1 MCWDATYILYPIVWN
16 RISRRRSNCSGSI
29 VNFLLFQLLSS
40 FVLLLLRVFAYNI
53 YIFSSKTFH
62 DGISMVKECTFKDIG
77 SKLKWNY
84 NALISSEILNSMVR
98 WKRLIRQNFRVK
110 IRTRA
115 FFVRVYKCLG
125 NLICHVWLSCQNSHI
140 FFFIWI
146 RISVNLQ
153 SISVYYYNLKR
164 NKKKNK
170 ENSHQILIKLKN
182 NQRFTRYFDSPL
194 TI

>member
-1 MCWDATYILYPIVWN
+1 MLRDATYILYPIVWN

-29 VNFLLFQLLSS
+29 VNFLLFQLLSW

-53 YIFSSKTFH
+53 YMFSSEIFH

-84 NALISSEILNSMVR
+84 NALISNDRGILNSMIR
-98 WKRLIRQNFRVK
+98 WKSLICQNFRVK

-125 NLICHVWLSCQNSHI
+125 NLICHVSCQNSHI

>member
-29 VNFLLFQLLSS
+29 VNFLLFQLLSW
-40 FVLLLLRVFAYNI
+40 FVLLLLRVFAYSI

-84 NALISSEILNSMVR
+84 NALISSGILNSMVR
-98 WKRLIRQNFRVK
+98 WKSLIRQNFRVK
-110 IRTRA
+110 IRTRT

-125 NLICHVWLSCQNSHI
+125 NLICHVSCQNSHI

-194 TI
+194 II

>member
-1 MCWDATYILYPIVWN
+1 MLRDATYILYPIVWN
-16 RISRRRSNCSGSI
+16 RISRRRSNCSGFI
-29 VNFLLFQLLSS
+29 VNFLLFQLLSW

-53 YIFSSKTFH
+53 YMFSSEIFH

-84 NALISSEILNSMVR
+84 NALISSGILNSMVR
-98 WKRLIRQNFRVK
+98 WKSLIRQNFRVK

-125 NLICHVWLSCQNSHI
+125 NLICHVSCQNSHI

-170 ENSHQILIKLKN
+170 KNSHQILIKLKN

>member
-1 MCWDATYILYPIVWN
+1 MLRDATYILYPIVWN

-29 VNFLLFQLLSS
+29 VNFLLFQLLSW
-40 FVLLLLRVFAYNI
+40 FVLLLLRVFAYSI
-53 YIFSSKTFH
+53 YMFSSEIFH
-62 DGISMVKECTFKDIG
+62 DGISMVKESTFKDIG

-84 NALISSEILNSMVR
+84 NALISNDRGILNSMIR
-98 WKRLIRQNFRVK
+98 WKILIRQNFRVK

-125 NLICHVWLSCQNSHI
+125 NLICHVSCQNSHI

-164 NKKKNK
+164 NKKKKK
-170 ENSHQILIKLKN
+170 EK
-182 NQRFTRYFDSPL
+182 
-194 TI
+194 

>member
-1 MCWDATYILYPIVWN
+1 MLRDATYILYPIVWN
-16 RISRRRSNCSGSI
+16 RISRRRSNCSGFI
-29 VNFLLFQLLSS
+29 VNFLLFQLLSW
-40 FVLLLLRVFAYNI
+40 FVLLLLRVFAYSI

-62 DGISMVKECTFKDIG
+62 DGISMVKECTFEDIG

-84 NALISSEILNSMVR
+84 NALISSGILNSMVR

>member
-1 MCWDATYILYPIVWN
+1 MLRDATYILYPIVWN
-16 RISRRRSNCSGSI
+16 RISRRRSNCSGFI
-29 VNFLLFQLLSS
+29 VNFLLFQLLSW

-84 NALISSEILNSMVR
+84 NALISSGILNSMVR

-164 NKKKNK
+164 NKKKIRK
-170 ENSHQILIKLKN
+170 IAIK
-182 NQRFTRYFDSPL
+182 YW
-194 TI
+194 